1 MRLIRTLL
9 LLVLPVYFI
18 SCSTQHRIPNYLE
31 NITDTSGKHEVKIPE
46 LRIQKMDQ
54 LSIQVYSESE
64 LPEKSDPLYNL
75 PPGSGSSGQ
84 GASNNGFLVDVNG
97 NIEYPRLGVLHV
109 EGLTKLELEALIKK
123 KLTEPKP
130 LLINPSVIIR
140 FLNFKVTFLG
150 EVGKQGPINVPSER
164 LTILE
169 AVSLAGGITP
179 DGKRNNVKVYREID
193 GKSEMGTIDLTSDSL
208 FRSPYYNLMQND
220 VVLVDMTK
228 RKSKGNNDQAVTQR
242 ITMALGI
249 ITSLAFIYN
258 IFK

>member
-18 SCSTQHRIPNYLE
+18 SCATQHRIPNYLE
-31 NITDTSGKHEVKIPE
+31 NVTDSSAKHEVKIPE
-46 LRIQKMDQ
+46 LRIQKLDQ
-54 LSIQVYSESE
+54 LSIQVYSESDKPLE
-64 LPEKSDPLYNL
+64 SDIFYNL
-75 PPGSGSSGQ
+75 PGTGGTSGQ
-84 GASNNGFLVDVNG
+84 AASNNGFLVDVNG
-97 NIEYPRLGVLHV
+97 NIEYPRLGILHV
-109 EGLTKLELEALIKK
+109 EGLTKLQLADMIRKKIPESALK
-123 KLTEPKP
+123 
-130 LLINPSVIIR
+130 NPTVVIR

-150 EVGKQGPINVPSER
+150 EVGKAGPISVPGER

-169 AVSLAGGITP
+169 AVGLAGGITP
-179 DGKRNNVKVYREID
+179 DGKRENVKVYREID
-193 GKSEMGTIDLTSDSL
+193 GKSEMGSIDLTSDSL